1 MGLLDDVAAE
11 PRKVSRHPQ
20 CIAGRLI
27 ATLNDDER
35 AELLAA
41 FKNPEFTTAAIF
53 RVLNRR
59 GLDVKQEA
67 LSRHRATVTNG
78 TRKCSCEPRG

>member
-27 ATLNDDER
+27 AALPDQER
-35 AELLAA
+35 AELATALA
-41 FKNPEFTTAAIF
+41 NTEFTTAAIR

-67 LSRHRATVTNG
+67 LSRHRHG
-78 TRKCSCEPRG
+78 TCCCEPRG